1 MYWYYVCAYFVFKQI
16 VVKFCLF
23 NSLLKQFALTDHIR
37 IHTGEKP
44 YSCKFCFKAFTTAS
58 DRNKHQK
65 KCHLSDVIKTEGRPV
80 ARPKRSQR
88 SFDVKVDND
97 QIARLLDYNEESD

>member
-1 MYWYYVCAYFVFKQI
+1 MAVILCLLNSFVP
-16 VVKFCLF
+16 
-23 NSLLKQFALTDHIR
+23 QFGLEDHIR
-37 IHTGEKP
+37 THTGEKP
-44 YSCKFCFKAFTTAS
+44 YSCKFCFKAFTTAN

-65 KCHLSDVIKTEGRPV
+65 RCHPSSDVIKTEGRPS

-97 QIARLLDYNEESD
+97 QIARLLNYNEESD